1 MPSGLSDDQVA
12 SELTKMV
19 EFIKKEAEE
28 KAREIK
34 IKANEEYE
42 IEKADVVRSEI
53 ASIDAAYEQRYKQ
66 AQMSQQIIKSTT
78 ANKIRLKV
86 LGAKEELLDE
96 LLSEAEKELRETAKD
111 EESYK
116 KLLTDLI
123 KEGAKLLKEANVVVR
138 VREADQAIA
147 EDAIASASKDIPEID
162 FALDTAFLPKELAG
176 GAVLFDQ
183 TGKLSIDNTLE
194 GRLKLLSEKAL
205 PRIRFDL
212 FGPSKTRKFFN

>member
-42 IEKADVVRSEI
+42 IEKADVVRSEV
-53 ASIDAAYEQRYKQ
+53 ASIDANYEKRYKQ
-66 AQMSQQIIKSTT
+66 AQMSQQIVKSTT

-86 LGAKEELLDE
+86 LGAKEEILEE
-96 LLSEAEKELRETAKD
+96 LLNAAEQELRKSSKNKKD
-111 EESYK
+111 YK

-123 KEGAKLLKEANVVVR
+123 EEGSKLLKETKIVVR
-138 VREADQAIA
+138 VREADQDVAA
-147 EDAIASASKDIPEID
+147 DAIATAAKDIPEID
-162 FALDTAFLPKELAG
+162 FALDTSFLSKDLAG
-176 GAVLFDQ
+176 GVVLFDH

-194 GRLKLLSEKAL
+194 GRLKLLAEKAL
-205 PRIRFDL
+205 PRIRLDL